1 MSPMPLELD
10 WRDIAL
16 RLALTL
22 IAGALIGFN
31 REEHGRP
38 AGLRTTLLV
47 CLAAAVAMIQAN
59 ALLPTAGRATD
70 SFVTLDLMRLPL
82 GILSG
87 VGFLGAGVIFR
98 RSDLV
103 VGVTTAAILW
113 ISTVIGLCFGGGQI
127 AVGAVATVL
136 GITVLWGLERVEPFI
151 RREQRATLVL
161 TLTSEG
167 PSSED
172 VSSLLIESGYWISAE
187 AVTYREH
194 ARAREVHY
202 EVRWRA
208 SRLETRPPKLL
219 TDLAARAGVEG
230 VAWYPPGMGSPP
242 T

>member
-22 IAGALIGFN
+22 VAGALLGFN

-38 AGLRTTLLV
+38 AGLRTTMLV

-59 ALLPTAGRATD
+59 VLLPTVGRATD
-70 SFVTLDLMRLPL
+70 SFATLDLMRLPL

-113 ISTVIGLCFGGGQI
+113 IATVIGLCFGGGQI
-127 AVGAVATVL
+127 ALGTVATVV
-136 GITVLWGLERVEPFI
+136 GITVLWGAERIEPFI
-151 RREQRATLVL
+151 RREQRATLIV

-167 PSSED
+167 PSNED
-172 VSSLLIESGYWISAE
+172 VSSLLVESDFRISAE
-187 AVTYREH
+187 AVTYREQ
-194 ARAREVHY
+194 ARGREVRS

-219 TDLAARAGVEG
+219 ADLAARAGVERIE
-230 VAWYPPGMGSPP
+230 WYPPGMGSPP